1 MDEWNTSFV
10 VGSGKS
16 YVSEEAIIQLHIFFT
31 WIKCSVD
38 MLNKLLNS
46 AATRIFE
53 MGWWHFFVQL

>member
-53 MGWWHFFVQL
+53 MGW